1 MVVQAAVGL
10 LRKETWLP
18 TLCSRPLFVF
28 LYLFPF
34 LLDIDHSHITLSLP
48 FSFSMA
54 QIGKLRNHSGL
65 RLDLN
70 SRPTTPCSLDDDTGA
85 PSLKPSTSTESSGN
99 WREDLARIVS
109 QNRSQSKLAPQSDE
123 ELKAEDFENVQ
134 KLGEGAAGVVWKVR
148 YKATG
153 LVMAK
158 KVHFYIHKYLNG
170 ITDKDIVYNRQLQS
184 KPNHSCNDKSFVSF
198 HF

>member
-1 MVVQAAVGL
+1 
-10 LRKETWLP
+10 
-18 TLCSRPLFVF
+18 
-28 LYLFPF
+28 
-34 LLDIDHSHITLSLP
+34 
-48 FSFSMA
+48 MA

>member
-1 MVVQAAVGL
+1 
-10 LRKETWLP
+10 
-18 TLCSRPLFVF
+18 
-28 LYLFPF
+28 
-34 LLDIDHSHITLSLP
+34 
-48 FSFSMA
+48 MA

-70 SRPTTPCSLDDDTGA
+70 SRPTTPCSLDDETGA

-123 ELKAEDFENVQ
+123 ELKADDFENVQ

-158 KVHFYIHKYLNG
+158 KVCLD
-170 ITDKDIVYNRQLQS
+170 TS
-184 KPNHSCNDKSFVSF
+184 KVGEWMDH
-198 HF
+198 